1 MWQGLVC
8 YPAVWSQFKL
18 IGDVGIVIMEVDH
31 FRQHVLHA
39 KVLDV
44 LNDFTLDILA
54 LTLTLY

>member
-18 IGDVGIVIMEVDH
+18 IGDVGIVSMEVDH
-31 FRQHVLHA
+31 FRQHVLDE

>member
-18 IGDVGIVIMEVDH
+18 IRDVRIVSMEVDH
-31 FRQHVLHA
+31 FRQHVLDE

-44 LNDFTLDILA
+44 SNDFTLDILA
-54 LTLTLY
+54 LTLTLC